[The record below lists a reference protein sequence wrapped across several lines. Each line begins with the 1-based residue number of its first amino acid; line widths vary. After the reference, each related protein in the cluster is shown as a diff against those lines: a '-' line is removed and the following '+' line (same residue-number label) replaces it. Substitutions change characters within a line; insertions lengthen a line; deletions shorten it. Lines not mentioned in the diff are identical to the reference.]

1 VERVI
6 DVLKL
11 SANDPVIVAEAAR
24 GLGVIA
30 KGKGADKASHL
41 TVKVCPGWN
50 QWYLLLMP

>member
-30 KGKGADKASHL
+30 IGKGDDKASHL
-41 TVKVCPGWN
+41 TVKVRPGWN
-50 QWYLLLMP
+50 Q